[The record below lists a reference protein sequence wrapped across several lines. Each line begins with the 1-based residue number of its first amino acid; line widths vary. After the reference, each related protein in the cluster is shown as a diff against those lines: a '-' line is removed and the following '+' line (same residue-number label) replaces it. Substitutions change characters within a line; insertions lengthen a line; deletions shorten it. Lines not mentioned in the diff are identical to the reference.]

1 MKNGQDVIVKE
12 FQKNDS
18 IDIEMGWEI
27 HQEVQ
32 LTLIIQHNDN

>member
-1 MKNGQDVIVKE
+1 MMVKE

-18 IDIEMGWEI
+18 IDVEMSWEI

-32 LTLIIQHNDN
+32 LSLIIEHGSQEVRI